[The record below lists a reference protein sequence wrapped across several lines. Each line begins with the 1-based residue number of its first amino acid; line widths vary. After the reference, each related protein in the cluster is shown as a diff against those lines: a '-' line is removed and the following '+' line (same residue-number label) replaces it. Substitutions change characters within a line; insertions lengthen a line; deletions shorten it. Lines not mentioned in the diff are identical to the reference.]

1 VANLAKKIR
10 VLVGDGSRIGT
21 QLLADGL
28 KRDHVLSITPA
39 YGPSGDLLSEAIQ
52 HGYDIL
58 LISASLEGD
67 PRRGLQIV
75 RQLRTIR
82 AETRAVVLLD
92 TRERAE
98 VIEAFRAGA
107 RGVFCRSDSM
117 KSLFKCIR
125 CVHSGQ
131 VWGSSTELSFVLE
144 ALAESPP
151 ARAMQR
157 GIAELT
163 KREQEVVDAV
173 AEGMSNR
180 EIAARLRLSEHTVK
194 NYLFR
199 IFEKLGVSNRVE
211 VAFYGIT
218 RPPAVSTPA
227 ASGNSNS
234 ADAPAPELERFVAEA
249 EQGSGSAQL
258 KLAQLYQG
266 GGDAPEGKVS
276 SFMWYLLAEKTGRNV
291 SNTSRKAKEQL
302 AHTMNAEEIAEAERR
317 AAEWLHSRAPASADS
332 TAADISGTRRERR

>member
-1 VANLAKKIR
+1 
-10 VLVGDGSRIGT
+10 
-21 QLLADGL
+21 
-28 KRDHVLSITPA
+28 
-39 YGPSGDLLSEAIQ
+39 
-52 HGYDIL
+52 
-58 LISASLEGD
+58 
-67 PRRGLQIV
+67 V

-82 AETRAVVLLD
+82 TETRAVVLLD
-92 TRERAE
+92 VRERE
-98 VIEAFRAGA
+98 QVIEAFRAGA
-107 RGVFCRSDSM
+107 KGAFCRADSM

-131 VWGSSTELSFVLE
+131 IWATSDELRFVLE

-163 KREQEVVDAV
+163 KREQDVVDAV
-173 AEGMSNR
+173 AEGLSNR

-218 RPPAVSTPA
+218 RPPA
-227 ASGNSNS
+227 
-234 ADAPAPELERFVAEA
+234 APAPGANANHNGGEAPAQNLERFVAEA
-249 EQGSGSAQL
+249 EQGSGCAQL

-266 GGDAPEGKVS
+266 SGDAPEGKVS
-276 SFMWYLLAEKTGRNV
+276 SYMWYLLAEKTGRNV

-302 AHTMNAEEIAEAERR
+302 ADTMNAEEVAEAERR
-317 AAEWLHSRAPASADS
+317 AAEWLRSRASSVPEDAP
-332 TAADISGTRRERR
+332 ADIGGTIHARR